1 MKINISPDKITLG
14 RAAAAHAAQ
23 LLQQTIATQGRARIL
38 AATGGSQFEFL
49 EALTATPGLAW
60 DRVELFHL
68 DEYVGIGFEHP
79 ASFGRYLLN
88 RFINKTGLKNHHLL
102 DGLADPEKTCREMG
116 VLLAAEPID
125 IAFAGIGENSHL
137 AFNDPPADFVTEQP
151 YLVVQIDEACRQQQV
166 GEGWFPD
173 LAAVPQR
180 AISISVRQLLK
191 AKTIIV
197 PVPDTRKAQAV
208 RLCLE
213 GPITPQAPASIL
225 REHPDVTIYLDRHS
239 AALLAPSTIMS
250 P

>member
-1 MKINISPDKITLG
+1 MKINISPDKIALG
-14 RAAAAHAAQ
+14 RAAAAQAAH
-23 LLQQTIATQGRARIL
+23 LLQQTIATRGRARIL

-49 EALTATPGLAW
+49 DALTATPGLAW

-68 DEYVGIGFEHP
+68 DEYVGLGIEHP

-88 RFINKTGLKNHHLL
+88 RFISKTGLKNHHLL

-151 YLVVQIDEACRQQQV
+151 YLVVQLDEACRRQQV

-173 LAAVPQR
+173 LAAVPRR
-180 AISISVRQLLK
+180 AISISVCQLLK
-191 AKTIIV
+191 AKTIIL
-197 PVPDTRKAQAV
+197 PVPDARKAQAV